1 MAIDDSAEL
10 VPTRLVDVD
19 ALARALET
27 FATDRD
33 WVRFHSP
40 KNLVMALT
48 GEVGELSE
56 LFQWMPED
64 ASGSAASDP
73 RLAEPLRD
81 ELADVLDEDTIAEL
95 VALAKSLDEEQ
106 QRATRG
112 PAGPARLGPVEP
124 QWPGADASAAVAC
137 AVPPGCPAPVQS
149 SPRGATRR
157 PGQRRRPPVA

>member
-81 ELADVLDEDTIAEL
+81 ELADVQAYLVRLASVLGVDLDA
-95 VALAKSLDEEQ
+95 AARHKLAKNALKYPI
-106 QRATRG
+106 ATAYG
-112 PAGPARLGPVEP
+112 
-124 QWPGADASAAVAC
+124 
-137 AVPPGCPAPVQS
+137 S
-149 SPRGATRR
+149 SKKYTEL
-157 PGQRRRPPVA
+157 